1 MVYNKLLYK
10 MSKITTGTLKAVKIP
25 TGIKKKLT
33 PKPNY
38 PKIYPTCDYTL
49 NFDGCSKG
57 NPGMAGIGIVI
68 YKKGIEIH
76 SACKFIGIKT
86 NNQSEYSAVI
96 FGMEEARK
104 LEIEQISIFGDSQIV
119 INQINGIYKIKSDN
133 LMTLH
138 KEAIELKK
146 QFKYIDFNH
155 VPREQNKRA
164 DDLSNIALTN
174 IFPTTTIEPNNTVD
188 TLISELDDDFIK
200 EVDDDFIKEI
210 DEDLIEEIILD
221 DVTEKTVSNNITTR
235 SKPIKLINSFFPVIK
250 FGNACLPKI
259 DPKTK

>member
-1 MVYNKLLYK
+1 
-10 MSKITTGTLKAVKIP
+10 MSKIATGTLKIVKIP
-25 TGIKKKLT
+25 TGIKKKLIENST
-33 PKPNY
+33 DS
-38 PKIYPTCDYTL
+38 KIYPICDYTL

-96 FGMEEARK
+96 FGMEEALK

-119 INQINGIYKIKSDN
+119 INQINGIYKIKSDK
-133 LMTLH
+133 LMDLH
-138 KEAIELKK
+138 KEANKLKI

-155 VPREQNKRA
+155 VPREKNKRA
-164 DDLSNIALTN
+164 DELSNIALTN
-174 IFPTTTIEPNNTVD
+174 IFPTTTIEPNNKTN
-188 TLISELDDDFIK
+188 TLIKELDDNFIK
-200 EVDDDFIKEI
+200 EVNDDY
-210 DEDLIEEIILD
+210 IEEYILD
-221 DVTEKTVSNNITTR
+221 DESEKTVSNNITTR

-250 FGNACLPKI
+250 FGNNALSKI
-259 DPKTK
+259 DSKPK

>member
-1 MVYNKLLYK
+1 
-10 MSKITTGTLKAVKIP
+10 MSKMATGTLKAVKIP
-25 TGIKKKLT
+25 TGIKNKLIT
-33 PKPNY
+33 KPTY

-96 FGMEEARK
+96 FGLKEALK

-119 INQINGIYKIKSDN
+119 INQINGIYKIKSDK
-133 LMTLH
+133 LMDLH

-155 VPREQNKRA
+155 VLREKNKRA
-164 DDLSNIALTN
+164 DELSNIALTN
-174 IFPTTTIEPNNTVD
+174 IYPTTTIEPNNIAN
-188 TLISELDDDFIK
+188 TLIKELDDDFIK
-200 EVDDDFIKEI
+200 EVDDGFIKEL
-210 DEDLIEEIILD
+210 DEDFIEEIVLD
-221 DVTEKTVSNNITTR
+221 DISEKTVSNNITTR
-235 SKPIKLINSFFPVIK
+235 SRPVKLINSFFPVIK
-250 FGNACLPKI
+250 FGNNVLPKI
-259 DPKTK
+259 DTKTK